1 MVVGLN
7 PIIIKLMVTFFNIQ
21 LEGLGSSPIKN
32 NDICKRF
39 KVPIITKDKEIKVF
53 SLPHGYYILYPKH

>member
-7 PIIIKLMVTFFNIQ
+7 PIIITFVVPFFNIQ

-39 KVPIITKDKEIKVF
+39 
-53 SLPHGYYILYPKH
+53 